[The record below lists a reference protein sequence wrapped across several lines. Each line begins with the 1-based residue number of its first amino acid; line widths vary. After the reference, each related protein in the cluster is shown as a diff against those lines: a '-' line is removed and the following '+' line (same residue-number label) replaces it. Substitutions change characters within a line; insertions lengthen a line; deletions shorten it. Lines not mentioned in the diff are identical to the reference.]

1 MGPKYYKQ
9 RVYELKEWND
19 KVAKE
24 QELVTG
30 GKSGIESSLP
40 MLLLNYFIINAYE
53 DASCRMAKELGYIS
67 SNRDLLQFNT
77 LFKIPERSRILNLVK
92 LGQISDAMDMIK
104 NNFGLEILQEEN
116 DQHYAGDVSFSNST
130 YDSKHVNDN
139 SLLPHTPKDKNTENE
154 DDLHFKLLLLN
165 LIEMI
170 RNNKKKNKG
179 AEVDKDFIISL
190 ISYSKEKLAP
200 KALKNESHMKQLE
213 LIMTL
218 LLMPQGLKTDL
229 PYDLNKLYSLSLRR
243 KVAALINQKLLK
255 SIYPD
260 ITNQTKFPNVLQSPE
275 SMTILD
281 HKSSNYKSV
290 LRTDVKPQELQNTT
304 HVVAANMSAN
314 ATSAGSNSVS
324 DSTSS
329 AISGTASL
337 DNQSGTLSTIS
348 ASTTN
353 NSLRTNMSSERSG
366 RGSIKDSA
374 TTNNTNQLGKNDD
387 ILNNQDSNLIPDIRF
402 ESKLS
407 QILKLWAWCE
417 NEFHQHDYGIPR
429 VQNKA

>member
-1 MGPKYYKQ
+1 MSPKYYKY
-9 RVYELKEWND
+9 RVYEQKEWDN

-24 QELVTG
+24 QELLTG
-30 GKSGIESSLP
+30 GKAGTESSVP

-67 SNRDLLQFNT
+67 NNKDLLQFNT

-92 LGQISDAMDMIK
+92 LGQISNAMDMI
-104 NNFGLEILQEEN
+104 NTNFGLEILQEEN
-116 DQHYAGDVSFSNST
+116 DQYSANILGNP
-130 YDSKHVNDN
+130 YDNDDDKHGTSN
-139 SLLPHTPKDKNTENE
+139 SLLPNTRKGGDTENE

-218 LLMPQGLKTDL
+218 LLMPQGLETEL

-243 KVAALINQKLLK
+243 KVATLINQKLLK

-260 ITNQTKFPNVLQSPE
+260 ITNQTKFPNVLQSAE
-275 SMTILD
+275 TMTILD
-281 HKSSNYKSV
+281 HKSSNFESV
-290 LRTDVKPQELQNTT
+290 LRTDVRSQDLQKIAIA
-304 HVVAANMSAN
+304 VATNSAPI
-314 ATSAGSNSVS
+314 GSSGPSVS
-324 DSTSS
+324 ASS
-329 AISGTASL
+329 AISGVTSL
-337 DNQSGTLSTIS
+337 ENQSGTLSTIS

-353 NSLRTNMSSERSG
+353 NNSLRTNASSERS
-366 RGSIKDSA
+366 RRTSTKVSTASA
-374 TTNNTNQLGKNDD
+374 NVTDQLGNNAE
-387 ILNNQDSNLIPDIRF
+387 LLSNQDTISVPDIHF

-407 QILKLWAWCE
+407 QVVKLWAWCE
-417 NEFHQHDYGIPR
+417 NELHQHNFGVPR
-429 VQNKA
+429 VHNKA